1 MWVCVFVA
9 AACLVATLIVMW
21 TAQERQREDYQRGYA
36 AGRYA
41 EQLFGPQRDT
51 KIAGW
56 TFEVTPESSRVV
68 VPGRVA
74 IRGYWLSDEE
84 ALRYIEERMDREGWQ
99 QLTADGATIKM
110 RPGIYYADTTGG
122 AR

>member
-1 MWVCVFVA
+1 MTRRDVLFGVFALFVA
-9 AACLVATLIVMW
+9 LTCGAM
-21 TAQERQREDYQRGYA
+21 EHRRGYREGYDS
-36 AGRYA
+36 GRHA
-41 EQLFGPQRDT
+41 ERLFGPQWDT
-51 KIAGW
+51 TISGW
-56 TFEVTPESSRVV
+56 TFEVTPDSSRIV

-74 IRGYWLSDEE
+74 IRGYWLSDDE